1 MEPRPLVCD
10 TEAILTA
17 ALPVLQECGTLILD
31 CEGLRLGERGGA
43 LSLITLRTTAPS
55 PIRTYIIDVAR
66 LPRSALQ
73 PVFDI
78 LSSPNVLKVL
88 FDGRMDYSA
97 LYHDHGVELNN
108 VLDIQL
114 ADVASR
120 QKRGERQ
127 VGQFRRLQKYL
138 RYVNFNLNREMYQ
151 QMHKLSGLGEC
162 IEEHITTRRA
172 SKGSG
177 VSFWSSP

>member
-1 MEPRPLVCD
+1 MCD
-10 TEAILTA
+10 TGATLTA
-17 ALPVLQECGTLILD
+17 ALSILQGCSALILD
-31 CEGLRLGERGGA
+31 CEGLRLGECGGS

-55 PIRTYIIDVAR
+55 PIRTYIIDVVR

-78 LSSPNVLKVL
+78 LSSPDIVKVL
-88 FDGRMDYSA
+88 FDGRMDYST
-97 LYHDHGVELNN
+97 LYHDHGVELKN

-120 QKRGERQ
+120 QKRGQGQAR
-127 VGQFRRLQKYL
+127 QFRRLQKYL

-151 QMHKLSGLGEC
+151 DMHKLSGLGEC
-162 IEEHITTRRA
+162 VEEHIANRRVA
-172 SKGSG
+172 KGFG
-177 VSFWSSP
+177 VSFSDSL